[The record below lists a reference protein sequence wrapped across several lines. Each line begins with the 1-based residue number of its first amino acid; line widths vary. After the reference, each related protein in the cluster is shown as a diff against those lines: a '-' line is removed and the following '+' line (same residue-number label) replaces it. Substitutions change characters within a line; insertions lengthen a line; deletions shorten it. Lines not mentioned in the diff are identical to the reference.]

1 MTSPQRGDGLTGMPP
16 VPPAQ
21 ILLPE
26 SGTCCRCGAPATI
39 SEGDGFGPDRYV
51 CDAHSLFRNATAA
64 LPGGYHARTLGFPA
78 VVPYST
84 GQYAVPWPPG

>member
-1 MTSPQRGDGLTGMPP
+1 MTSPQRAGGLTGMPP
-16 VPPAQ
+16 VPLSQ
-21 ILLPE
+21 ILPPE

-64 LPGGYHARTLGFPA
+64 RPSGYHARTLGFPA
-78 VVPYST
+78 CVPYST
-84 GQYAVPWPPG
+84 GHLGYRIPPG